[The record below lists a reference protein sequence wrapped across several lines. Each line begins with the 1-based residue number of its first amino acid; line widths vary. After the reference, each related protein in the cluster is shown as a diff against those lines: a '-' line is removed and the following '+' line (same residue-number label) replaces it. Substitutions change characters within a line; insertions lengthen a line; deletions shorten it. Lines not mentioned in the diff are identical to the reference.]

1 MSNQPHLPVKAR
13 DQATCLVSGSFECN
27 DASDPDPDLITG
39 EGVVS
44 ITHTGTD
51 GEFEITLDGAYPAQI
66 ARVYGKDTDDNPS
79 GDPWEIQ
86 KTADTI
92 ATDGKF
98 KIQYLEAGLGIDRVA
113 ADRVRLNFIF
123 VMRNRV
129 L

>member
-27 DASDPDPDLITG
+27 DAADPDPTLITG

-44 ITHTGTD
+44 ITHTGNN
-51 GEFEITLDGAYPAQI
+51 GEFEVTLDGTYPAQI
-66 ARVYGKDTDDNPS
+66 ARVFGKSSDVHPS
-79 GDPWEIQ
+79 GDAWEVQ

-92 ATDGKF
+92 DTDGKF
-98 KIQYLEAGLGIDRVA
+98 KIQYLELGVGTDRVA
-113 ADRVRLNFIF
+113 ADHVRLNFIF

>member
-27 DASDPDPDLITG
+27 NANNPDPALITG

-44 ITHTGTD
+44 ITHTGNN
-51 GEFEITLDGAYPAQI
+51 GEFEVTLDGTYPAQI
-66 ARVYGKDTDDNPS
+66 ARVLGKSSDDNPS
-79 GDPWEIQ
+79 GDAWEVQ

-92 ATDGKF
+92 ATNGKF
-98 KIQYLEAGLGIDRVA
+98 KIQYLELGVGTDRVA
-113 ADRVRLNFIF
+113 ADHVRLNFIF